1 MALTLQK
8 HLQLDS
14 DDKNL
19 KKLRISDVTNMVA
32 SKSNCILEI
41 YQNPGS
47 FMGKMSDKDSQL
59 EIARI
64 QLSVASELWN
74 PNYYYPV
81 RSDVHPDYQK
91 KGIGYFLYDKMIQY
105 LWDQDKLLISG
116 SLNTASRWLW
126 AKLEKEGRV
135 TDRNP
140 YMGYK
145 YHKEAIPK
153 I

>member
-64 QLSVASELWN
+64 QLSVASEL
-74 PNYYYPV
+74 
-81 RSDVHPDYQK
+81 
-91 KGIGYFLYDKMIQY
+91 
-105 LWDQDKLLISG
+105 
-116 SLNTASRWLW
+116 
-126 AKLEKEGRV
+126 
-135 TDRNP
+135 
-140 YMGYK
+140 
-145 YHKEAIPK
+145 
-153 I
+153 